1 MTSFSLIFS
10 FIFTLQ
16 IRNAF
21 AAVSALDVS
30 RDYCANETD
39 IIDHILYDTTV
50 HYNRHK
56 TPTDI
61 VTVRIE

>member
-1 MTSFSLIFS
+1 M
-10 FIFTLQ
+10 LQ